1 TYDVFQPTGR
11 SAHDQSGVMI
21 LPLIVVDL
29 LMIIRGRKLSEKI
42 FDLFFLSARSEYY
55 ATGFPF
61 WPI

>member
-1 TYDVFQPTGR
+1 
-11 SAHDQSGVMI
+11 MI
-21 LPLIVVDL
+21 PPPPLIVVDL
-29 LMIIRGRKLSEKI
+29 LMTTRGQEIKRKI

>member
-1 TYDVFQPTGR
+1 
-11 SAHDQSGVMI
+11 MI
-21 LPLIVVDL
+21 IPPLIVVDL
-29 LMIIRGRKLSEKI
+29 LIMIRGRKLSEKF